1 VACVQEYGCFA
12 LGIVCHGDDA
22 AGRARS
28 QRAADAGAI
37 EAVVAALRAH
47 PLVAVVQQYGCGA
60 LLDVCHGDDE
70 EEALARWRRASQ
82 AGGRAAAAAAMRA
95 HPRNTE
101 VQWLGQE
108 LLEQLPE

>member
-1 VACVQEYGCFA
+1 VHEQACRAVGN
-12 LGIVCHGDDA
+12 VCRGVDA

-37 EAVVAALRAH
+37 EAVVAAMRAH
-47 PLVAVVQQYGCGA
+47 PQVEGVQEYGCFA
-60 LLDVCHGDDE
+60 LFNVCRGDGE

-82 AGGRAAAAAAMRA
+82 AGGRAAAAAAMQA
-95 HPRNTE
+95 YPRNTE
-101 VQWLGQE
+101 AQRLGQG